1 MRIIGLRYQPLTL
14 EVLGL
19 SPTRDKIS
27 SHVCAHLGIHARC
40 GIILFRHWMRGQLQD
55 HTALRFLLDER
66 NLGVWNN
73 TTDAVPGDHTFKEN
87 MDLFAIMLHVSCS
100 NLESRIRPQKGS
112 EESLHWAYLG
122 LEKARV
128 RPKFD
133 KFRAQEF
140 EKRQPHFLIKKNN
153 CCLILM
159 AK

>member
-1 MRIIGLRYQPLTL
+1 M
-14 EVLGL
+14 
-19 SPTRDKIS
+19 
-27 SHVCAHLGIHARC
+27 
-40 GIILFRHWMRGQLQD
+40 
-55 HTALRFLLDER
+55 
-66 NLGVWNN
+66 
-73 TTDAVPGDHTFKEN
+73 PGDHTFKEN

-112 EESLHWAYLG
+112 EESLHRAYVG

-140 EKRQPHFLIKKNN
+140 EKRQPQALIKKND